1 MCHLIALQL
10 PFNTGYHY
18 RADSVMQPP
27 LWLLDAGTVGDRV
40 SMGCLSEQEWQ
51 SRPVVSLSWLGLN
64 DELAQAGVQ
73 LKAVLVGAPD
83 IFSSVYCGL
92 QAWL

>member
-1 MCHLIALQL
+1 
-10 PFNTGYHY
+10 
-18 RADSVMQPP
+18 MQPP

-51 SRPVVSLSWLGLN
+51 SRPVVSISWLELN
-64 DELAQAGVQ
+64 DELAQAVVQ
-73 LKAVLVGAPD
+73 LKAVVRAPD

-92 QAWL
+92 QAWR